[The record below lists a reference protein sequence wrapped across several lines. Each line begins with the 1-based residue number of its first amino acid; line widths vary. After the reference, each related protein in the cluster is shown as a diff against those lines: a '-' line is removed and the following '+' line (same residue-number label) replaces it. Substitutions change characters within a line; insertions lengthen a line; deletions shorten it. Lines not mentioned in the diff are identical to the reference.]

1 LVGKDTFLLT
11 SDVVARLIAADIIQH
26 EPTSQRD
33 KQIVQNAFNELQQ
46 SSGRWLCQLSAMLS
60 LSIHPKF

>member
-1 LVGKDTFLLT
+1 MN
-11 SDVVARLIAADIIQH
+11 Q
-26 EPTSQRD
+26 PSQRD

-46 SSGRWLCQLSAMLS
+46 SSGRLLCQLSAMLS